1 VPFRDA
7 AFVAETALKPAA
19 VFRKQRE
26 DLIFV
31 CLICFDPFEG
41 DTGDLNKGQRTF
53 IFRSFCAHASL
64 SRSASREHL
73 SRAKRSR

>member
-1 VPFRDA
+1 MMCPSEVPL
-7 AFVAETALKPAA
+7 FVAETALKPAA

-31 CLICFDPFEG
+31 CLICFDPFEA

-53 IFRSFCAHASL
+53 IFGH
-64 SRSASREHL
+64 SAPTHP
-73 SRAKRSR
+73 

>member
-1 VPFRDA
+1 MHFQGA

-31 CLICFDPFEG
+31 CLICFNPFG
-41 DTGDLNKGQRTF
+41 G
-53 IFRSFCAHASL
+53 I
-64 SRSASREHL
+64 
-73 SRAKRSR
+73 RAI